1 MITIIIEG
9 PEKSGKSHLIAII
22 GKYLKSLGLN
32 VTIQAEV
39 THNAG
44 TLSLADEELINHLTN
59 EKIVVKE
66 MRTSS

>member
-1 MITIIIEG
+1 MITITIEG
-9 PEKSGKSHLIAII
+9 PENSGKSHAIAII
-22 GKYLKSLGLN
+22 GKHLKSLGLD

-44 TLSLADEELINHLTN
+44 TLSLADEELINRQAN
-59 EKIVVKE
+59 EKIFLKE